1 MRRRAGGVAE
11 TAAVIA
17 SAILTGVACCGPV
30 VIQWLG
36 FLVFLAG
43 GRALLMGLV
52 RYEVPVLLVVAAA
65 SLLGMRL
72 ARGHIIRWANTL
84 LAGVAA
90 LFAVLRVTWE
100 IRRGVVMALDPV
112 VWLFTYRQTV
122 LLAAAGL
129 VLAVRLAFL
138 IAGLWRRIRSVPAC
152 PVPAPRREGS
162 RPTWI

>member
-1 MRRRAGGVAE
+1 MRRRVGGIAE
-11 TAAVIA
+11 SAAVIA
-17 SAILTGVACCGPV
+17 TAALTGIACCGPV

-36 FLVFLAG
+36 FLVWAAG
-43 GRALLMGLV
+43 GRALLLGLV
-52 RYEVPVLLVVAAA
+52 RFEVPVLLVVAAA
-65 SLLGMRL
+65 ALLGRRL
-72 ARGHIIRWANTL
+72 AHARLIRWANTL
-84 LAGVAA
+84 LAGMALLLAA
-90 LFAVLRVTWE
+90 LRVTWE

-152 PVPAPRREGS
+152 PVPAPRREGA